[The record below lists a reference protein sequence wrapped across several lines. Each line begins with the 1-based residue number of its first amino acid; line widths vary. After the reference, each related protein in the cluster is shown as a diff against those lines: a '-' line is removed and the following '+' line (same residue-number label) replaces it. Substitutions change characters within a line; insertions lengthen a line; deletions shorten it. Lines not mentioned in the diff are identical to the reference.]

1 MFKKNIERMVDI
13 ASSVEFKNV
22 LDLMVAFLKFTLR
35 IYKDKLENSEH
46 VNNILKLCVKIC
58 SK

>member
-22 LDLMVAFLKFTLR
+22 LDLMVIYLLLKIKNKF
-35 IYKDKLENSEH
+35 IKS
-46 VNNILKLCVKIC
+46 
-58 SK
+58 